1 MYTCQNATLLEITCH
16 GSIIYIPLIQ
26 PVSVVDP
33 SRMVDDWRLTD
44 GFVAEEGKVLLPNLA
59 TIRPNL
65 VENHTAL
72 LLAAWIRAGI
82 LDVSLSTRVS
92 NDLDPDCL

>member
-1 MYTCQNATLLEITCH
+1 
-16 GSIIYIPLIQ
+16 
-26 PVSVVDP
+26 
-33 SRMVDDWRLTD
+33 MVDDWRLTD

-82 LDVSLSTRVS
+82 LDVSSFTRVLNRVS
-92 NDLDPDCL
+92 NDLGPKFQTVCKNCQQMTNKQTIQVCSCMYDEGT

>member
-1 MYTCQNATLLEITCH
+1 M
-16 GSIIYIPLIQ
+16 
-26 PVSVVDP
+26 
-33 SRMVDDWRLTD
+33 RDDWRLTD

-59 TIRPNL
+59 NIRPNL

-82 LDVSLSTRVS
+82 LDVSIKDIIALKFMLYFTGAVILETRVGIM
-92 NDLDPDCL
+92 

>member
-1 MYTCQNATLLEITCH
+1 
-16 GSIIYIPLIQ
+16 
-26 PVSVVDP
+26 
-33 SRMVDDWRLTD
+33 MVDDWRLTD

-82 LDVSLSTRVS
+82 LDVSLSIRV
-92 NDLDPDCL
+92 